1 MHANAVYLRNFAV
14 QSTIENQDF
23 TIVNARGA
31 AERRFLY
38 NPLRQLRD
46 EEPRSPSLRRAPEDA
61 MPQHATA
68 WAKREF
74 PKLPHLA
81 RRAFSQAYL
90 AYFPGTPSPEAS
102 ASGCKQ
108 IAHPA
113 LLLSSKGRLLGLS
126 KQHWDARSCIRCQT
140 ICCGRLLH
148 VASLFRGLR
157 HITVRT
163 FSHNNQKNKAKG
175 PTMPFA
181 LLP

>member
-68 WAKREF
+68 WA
-74 PKLPHLA
+74 
-81 RRAFSQAYL
+81 
-90 AYFPGTPSPEAS
+90 
-102 ASGCKQ
+102 
-108 IAHPA
+108 
-113 LLLSSKGRLLGLS
+113 
-126 KQHWDARSCIRCQT
+126 
-140 ICCGRLLH
+140 
-148 VASLFRGLR
+148 
-157 HITVRT
+157 
-163 FSHNNQKNKAKG
+163 
-175 PTMPFA
+175 
-181 LLP
+181 

>member
-1 MHANAVYLRNFAV
+1 MRDIFTTGRASPMLFTYDF
-14 QSTIENQDF
+14 F

-81 RRAFSQAYL
+81 RRQL
-90 AYFPGTPSPEAS
+90 WLT
-102 ASGCKQ
+102 
-108 IAHPA
+108 
-113 LLLSSKGRLLGLS
+113 
-126 KQHWDARSCIRCQT
+126 D
-140 ICCGRLLH
+140 
-148 VASLFRGLR
+148 
-157 HITVRT
+157 
-163 FSHNNQKNKAKG
+163 
-175 PTMPFA
+175 
-181 LLP
+181 

>member
-1 MHANAVYLRNFAV
+1 MHANAVYLSLINGF
-14 QSTIENQDF
+14 F

-81 RRAFSQAYL
+81 RRAFSQACL
-90 AYFPGTPSPEAS
+90 AYFAGTPCPEAN
-102 ASGCKQ
+102 ASGCKK

-113 LLLSSKGRLLGLS
+113 LPLSQKGRVYLSSKLE
-126 KQHWDARSCIRCQT
+126 
-140 ICCGRLLH
+140 
-148 VASLFRGLR
+148 SLFFIARIHSRGAATSL
-157 HITVRT
+157 
-163 FSHNNQKNKAKG
+163 QPA
-175 PTMPFA
+175 A
-181 LLP
+181 

>member
-1 MHANAVYLRNFAV
+1 MRFTRLRGFDGVASGCTLVHPVRINALNSAAPWSSPTLGDNAVYLSLINGF
-14 QSTIENQDF
+14 F

-46 EEPRSPSLRRAPEDA
+46 EEPRSLSLWRAPEDA

-74 PKLPHLA
+74 PKLPHLV

-90 AYFPGTPSPEAS
+90 AYFPGTPSPEAN
-102 ASGCKQ
+102 ASGFKQ

-113 LLLSSKGRLLGLS
+113 LLLS
-126 KQHWDARSCIRCQT
+126 
-140 ICCGRLLH
+140 
-148 VASLFRGLR
+148 
-157 HITVRT
+157 
-163 FSHNNQKNKAKG
+163 
-175 PTMPFA
+175 
-181 LLP
+181 